1 MLPFVF
7 VSKAEKEKSSSPGLK
22 RTLSEGN
29 ENDEPATKR
38 ELKRAKVEREELEA
52 ELELKITA
60 KAGSHHKLEKVCS
73 RLIYQ
78 HRTLMQSQ
86 KLSNLYHIDV

>member
-1 MLPFVF
+1 MLWFDF
-7 VSKAEKEKSSSPGLK
+7 ASKAEKEKVSSPGLK

-60 KAGSHHKLEKVCS
+60 KAGSHHKLEKVC
-73 RLIYQ
+73 RAP
-78 HRTLMQSQ
+78 
-86 KLSNLYHIDV
+86 